1 DAADSEPRPAGAAPA
16 GGTAAEQADVTG
28 ASAAPWSADGRTAA
42 DAAPATTSGAHL
54 TAAAAPGADGAATG
68 SGLESLLYDGVT
80 DGELI
85 AKIPTDRL
93 VRSLLRD
100 LGFVFGTLAS
110 VLGVGFAIVVGIW
123 QEGINIAMI
132 IALFPAFI
140 AVPKFVFGRIESG
153 WGFVSRITD
162 RGLRMRRGLANTRT
176 DNPASGRVQRLA
188 VGRPLLWRAPDWTAV
203 SVTVAGIDDDSEHG
217 AQNVLPVGTRD
228 ELGATLG
235 HLAAPLGTADDLA
248 TLEHLLSAPAPGI
261 EGLRKPLRLY
271 WIARRTQVAVLLPG
285 ALVHRTGILGRSLEI
300 IPRERIQHVSVSDGP
315 LSRRLGLLDL
325 KVGVAGHTVHLTSL
339 ARSDALALHAVLAR
353 DGRTL
358 RRYRDRAQWPAPVLA
373 APRRPPPRSRRSPP
387 PPRVRRR
394 TGERTAPRH
403 RHHRGGPCGRRAR
416 RRAARRGPRPH
427 RRLRR
432 LRRLPRPR
440 RRAAAGSAAAG
451 RPRAR
456 RAQRDAA
463 AGRPRR
469 PAGTAGRRHR
479 RDRDGPRRAAR
490 RPHLGPLRHRRAGP
504 ARRGRQRHARPPP
517 RDDLHR
523 HPHRPR
529 PAHRLPDGHHRR
541 PRAAPRRRRAG
552 GRAGR
557 GLRRDRRRGP
567 AAVPR
572 RPRPLREPPHG
583 ARGPGARGPVPAG
596 DRGSRRV
603 PAPAARGGARGVPAP
618 RGEGA
623 DRTGGARGRRHRL
636 RPPRGA
642 RGSRRHRGAGRA
654 RRRRRHLPR

>member
-1 DAADSEPRPAGAAPA
+1 MTAPDPESAPETAPPGEASSDAAGAPRHRTHPITPLVTGWKIVVGIIAVLTAQNIARLLEDFTLQRALIGLAAVAAAVVIAIVLSALSWWFTTYAVDDHGVSLHRGMISKSREYAPRARIESVSVERPLLARLLGLAKVRVEVAGGGESYLDIEYVRSADAEELRRRVLGVAALASAPEAGHAADSEPRPAGAAPA

-176 DNPASGRVQRLA
+176 DNIASGRIQRLA
-188 VGRPLLWRAPDWTAV
+188 VRRPLLWRAPDWTAV
-203 SVTVAGIDDDSEHG
+203 SVTVAGIEDDSENG

-235 HLAAPLGTADDLA
+235 HLAAPLGTSDDLA

-325 KVGVAGHTVHLTSL
+325 EVGVAGHTVHLTSL

-373 APRRPPPRSRRSPP
+373 AARRSAAEEPP
-387 PPRVRRR
+387 ATTP
-394 TGERTAPRH
+394 
-403 RHHRGGPCGRRAR
+403 
-416 RRAARRGPRPH
+416 
-427 RRLRR
+427 
-432 LRRLPRPR
+432 
-440 RRAAAGSAAAG
+440 
-451 RPRAR
+451 
-456 RAQRDAA
+456 
-463 AGRPRR
+463 
-469 PAGTAGRRHR
+469 
-479 RDRDGPRRAAR
+479 
-490 RPHLGPLRHRRAGP
+490 
-504 ARRGRQRHARPPP
+504 
-517 RDDLHR
+517 
-523 HPHRPR
+523 
-529 PAHRLPDGHHRR
+529 
-541 PRAAPRRRRAG
+541 AAPAQ
-552 GRAGR
+552 
-557 GLRRDRRRGP
+557 P
-567 AAVPR
+567 AQPST
-572 RPRPLREPPHG
+572 
-583 ARGPGARGPVPAG
+583 PASPQEN
-596 DRGSRRV
+596 R
-603 PAPAARGGARGVPAP
+603 
-618 RGEGA
+618 
-623 DRTGGARGRRHRL
+623 
-636 RPPRGA
+636 
-642 RGSRRHRGAGRA
+642 
-654 RRRRRHLPR
+654 

>member
-1 DAADSEPRPAGAAPA
+1 MTAPDPEPAPETAPPGEASSDAAGAPRHRTHPITPLVTGWKIVVGIIAVLTAQNIARLLEDFTLQRALIGLAAVAAAVVIAIVLSALSWWFTTYAVDDHGVSLHRGMISKSREYAPRARIESVSVERPLLARLLGLAKVRVEVAGGGESYLDIEYVRSADAEELRRRVLGVAALASAPEAGDAADSEPRPAGAAPA
-16 GGTAAEQADVTG
+16 GGTAAEQADATG

-85 AKIPTDRL
+85 AKIPTARL

-176 DNPASGRVQRLA
+176 DNIASGRIQRLA
-188 VGRPLLWRAPDWTAV
+188 VRRPLLWRAPDWTAV
-203 SVTVAGIDDDSEHG
+203 SVTVAGIEDDSENG

-325 KVGVAGHTVHLTSL
+325 EVGVAGNTVHLTSL

-373 APRRPPPRSRRSPP
+373 AARRSAPDEPP
-387 PPRVRRR
+387 ATTP
-394 TGERTAPRH
+394 
-403 RHHRGGPCGRRAR
+403 
-416 RRAARRGPRPH
+416 
-427 RRLRR
+427 
-432 LRRLPRPR
+432 
-440 RRAAAGSAAAG
+440 
-451 RPRAR
+451 
-456 RAQRDAA
+456 
-463 AGRPRR
+463 
-469 PAGTAGRRHR
+469 
-479 RDRDGPRRAAR
+479 
-490 RPHLGPLRHRRAGP
+490 
-504 ARRGRQRHARPPP
+504 
-517 RDDLHR
+517 
-523 HPHRPR
+523 
-529 PAHRLPDGHHRR
+529 
-541 PRAAPRRRRAG
+541 AAPAQ
-552 GRAGR
+552 
-557 GLRRDRRRGP
+557 P
-567 AAVPR
+567 AQPST
-572 RPRPLREPPHG
+572 
-583 ARGPGARGPVPAG
+583 PASPQEN
-596 DRGSRRV
+596 R
-603 PAPAARGGARGVPAP
+603 
-618 RGEGA
+618 
-623 DRTGGARGRRHRL
+623 
-636 RPPRGA
+636 
-642 RGSRRHRGAGRA
+642 
-654 RRRRRHLPR
+654 

>member
-1 DAADSEPRPAGAAPA
+1 MP
-16 GGTAAEQADVTG
+16 
-28 ASAAPWSADGRTAA
+28 
-42 DAAPATTSGAHL
+42 L
-54 TAAAAPGADGAATG
+54 TADAAPGADGAATG
-68 SGLESLLYDGVT
+68 SGLEALLYDGVT

-176 DNPASGRVQRLA
+176 DNIASGRIQRLA
-188 VGRPLLWRAPDWTAV
+188 VRRPLLWRAPDWTAV
-203 SVTVAGIDDDSEHG
+203 SVTVAGIEDDSENG

-300 IPRERIQHVSVSDGP
+300 IPRERIQHVSISDGP

-325 KVGVAGHTVHLTSL
+325 EVGVAGHTVHLTSL

-373 APRRPPPRSRRSPP
+373 AARRSAPDEPP
-387 PPRVRRR
+387 ATTP
-394 TGERTAPRH
+394 
-403 RHHRGGPCGRRAR
+403 
-416 RRAARRGPRPH
+416 
-427 RRLRR
+427 
-432 LRRLPRPR
+432 
-440 RRAAAGSAAAG
+440 
-451 RPRAR
+451 
-456 RAQRDAA
+456 
-463 AGRPRR
+463 
-469 PAGTAGRRHR
+469 
-479 RDRDGPRRAAR
+479 
-490 RPHLGPLRHRRAGP
+490 
-504 ARRGRQRHARPPP
+504 
-517 RDDLHR
+517 
-523 HPHRPR
+523 
-529 PAHRLPDGHHRR
+529 
-541 PRAAPRRRRAG
+541 AAPAQ
-552 GRAGR
+552 
-557 GLRRDRRRGP
+557 P
-567 AAVPR
+567 AQPST
-572 RPRPLREPPHG
+572 
-583 ARGPGARGPVPAG
+583 PASPQEN
-596 DRGSRRV
+596 R
-603 PAPAARGGARGVPAP
+603 
-618 RGEGA
+618 
-623 DRTGGARGRRHRL
+623 
-636 RPPRGA
+636 
-642 RGSRRHRGAGRA
+642 
-654 RRRRRHLPR
+654 

>member
-1 DAADSEPRPAGAAPA
+1 MTAPDPEPAPETAPPREASSDAAGAPRHRTHPITPLVTGWKIVVGIIAVLTAQNIARLLEDFTLQRALIGLAAVAAAVVIAIVLSALSWWFTTYAVDDHGVSLHRGMISKSREYAPRARIESVSVERPLLARLLGLAKVRVEVAGGGESYLDIEYVRSADAEELRRRVLGVAALASAPEAGDAADSEPRPAGAAPA

-85 AKIPTDRL
+85 AKIPTARL

-176 DNPASGRVQRLA
+176 DNIASGRIQRLA
-188 VGRPLLWRAPDWTAV
+188 VRRPLLWRAPDWTAV
-203 SVTVAGIDDDSEHG
+203 SVTVAGIEDDSENG

-300 IPRERIQHVSVSDGP
+300 IPRERIQHVSLSDGP

-325 KVGVAGHTVHLTSL
+325 EVGVAGHTLHLTSL

-373 APRRPPPRSRRSPP
+373 AARRSAPDEPP
-387 PPRVRRR
+387 ATTP
-394 TGERTAPRH
+394 
-403 RHHRGGPCGRRAR
+403 
-416 RRAARRGPRPH
+416 
-427 RRLRR
+427 
-432 LRRLPRPR
+432 
-440 RRAAAGSAAAG
+440 
-451 RPRAR
+451 
-456 RAQRDAA
+456 
-463 AGRPRR
+463 
-469 PAGTAGRRHR
+469 
-479 RDRDGPRRAAR
+479 
-490 RPHLGPLRHRRAGP
+490 
-504 ARRGRQRHARPPP
+504 
-517 RDDLHR
+517 
-523 HPHRPR
+523 
-529 PAHRLPDGHHRR
+529 
-541 PRAAPRRRRAG
+541 AAPAQ
-552 GRAGR
+552 
-557 GLRRDRRRGP
+557 P
-567 AAVPR
+567 AQPST
-572 RPRPLREPPHG
+572 
-583 ARGPGARGPVPAG
+583 PASPQEN
-596 DRGSRRV
+596 R
-603 PAPAARGGARGVPAP
+603 
-618 RGEGA
+618 
-623 DRTGGARGRRHRL
+623 
-636 RPPRGA
+636 
-642 RGSRRHRGAGRA
+642 
-654 RRRRRHLPR
+654 

>member
-1 DAADSEPRPAGAAPA
+1 MTAPDPESAPETAPPGEASSDAAGAPRHRTHPITPLVTGWKIVVGIIAVLTAQNIARLLEDFTLQRALIGLAAVAAAVVIAIVLSALSWWFTTYAVDDHGVSLHRGMISKSREYAPRARIESVSVERPLLARLLGLAKVRVEVAGGGESYLDIEYVRSADAEELRRRVLGVAALASAPEAGHAADSEPRPAGAAPA

-85 AKIPTDRL
+85 AKIPTARL

-176 DNPASGRVQRLA
+176 DNIASGRIQRLA
-188 VGRPLLWRAPDWTAV
+188 VRRPLLWRAPDWTAV
-203 SVTVAGIDDDSEHG
+203 SVTVAGIDDDSENG

-300 IPRERIQHVSVSDGP
+300 IPRERIQHVSLSDGP

-325 KVGVAGHTVHLTSL
+325 EVGVAGHTVHLTSL

-373 APRRPPPRSRRSPP
+373 AARRSAPDEPP
-387 PPRVRRR
+387 ATTP
-394 TGERTAPRH
+394 
-403 RHHRGGPCGRRAR
+403 
-416 RRAARRGPRPH
+416 
-427 RRLRR
+427 
-432 LRRLPRPR
+432 
-440 RRAAAGSAAAG
+440 
-451 RPRAR
+451 
-456 RAQRDAA
+456 
-463 AGRPRR
+463 
-469 PAGTAGRRHR
+469 
-479 RDRDGPRRAAR
+479 
-490 RPHLGPLRHRRAGP
+490 
-504 ARRGRQRHARPPP
+504 
-517 RDDLHR
+517 
-523 HPHRPR
+523 
-529 PAHRLPDGHHRR
+529 
-541 PRAAPRRRRAG
+541 AAPAQ
-552 GRAGR
+552 
-557 GLRRDRRRGP
+557 P
-567 AAVPR
+567 AQPST
-572 RPRPLREPPHG
+572 
-583 ARGPGARGPVPAG
+583 PASPQEN
-596 DRGSRRV
+596 R
-603 PAPAARGGARGVPAP
+603 
-618 RGEGA
+618 
-623 DRTGGARGRRHRL
+623 
-636 RPPRGA
+636 
-642 RGSRRHRGAGRA
+642 
-654 RRRRRHLPR
+654 